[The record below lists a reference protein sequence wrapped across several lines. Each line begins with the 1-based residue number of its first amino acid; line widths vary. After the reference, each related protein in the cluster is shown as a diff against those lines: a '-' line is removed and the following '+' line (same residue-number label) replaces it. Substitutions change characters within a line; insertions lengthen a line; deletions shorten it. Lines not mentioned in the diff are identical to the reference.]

1 VSARGPGW
9 RCFVAVAIGEKLRAE
24 LAAVV
29 GRWRTERDGPNLR
42 WTDVGGWHVTL
53 AFLGQLAPALIAPIG
68 DVLGDL
74 ASHAEPFRVES
85 GGLGAF
91 PSRGR
96 ARVVWYRITDPAAE
110 LATLAAE
117 VRTALAPMVP
127 RLANEDTFRPH
138 LTLARARDERG
149 ISLTDWLAGHEVP
162 SGAIDVNWVILF
174 RSHLGGGPAQYEA
187 LRSLPLGGHVPQRAM
202 LEVPTHG

>member
-1 VSARGPGW
+1 VSTRGSGW
-9 RCFVAVAIGEKLRAE
+9 RCFVAVAIGEALQAE

-29 GRWRTERDGPNLR
+29 DRWHKERDGPKLR
-42 WTDVGGWHVTL
+42 WTDAAGWHVTL
-53 AFLGQLAPALIAPIG
+53 AFLGQLAQELIAPIG
-68 DVLGDL
+68 GALGDL
-74 ASHAEPFRVES
+74 ASHAEPFRVQS

-96 ARVVWYRITDPAAE
+96 ARVLWYRITDPAGE

-127 RLANEDTFRPH
+127 ALANEKTFRPH

-149 ISLTDWLAGHEVP
+149 ISLTDWLAGHDVP
-162 SGAIDVNWVILF
+162 AGAIDVNQVILF
-174 RSHLGGGPAQYEA
+174 RSHLGHGPAQYEA
-187 LRSLPLGGHVPQRAM
+187 LRTLPLGAEFPEGAM
-202 LEVPTHG
+202 FEALTHG